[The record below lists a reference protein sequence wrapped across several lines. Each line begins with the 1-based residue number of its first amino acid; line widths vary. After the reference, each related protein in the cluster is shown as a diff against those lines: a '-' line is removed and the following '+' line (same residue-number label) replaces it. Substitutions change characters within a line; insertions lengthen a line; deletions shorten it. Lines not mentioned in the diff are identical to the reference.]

1 MDFCSNEQSKLCLCP
16 TEYFLSDKDLF
27 GLFLNL
33 RVSFLSEI
41 NKEIITYLFYDF
53 ISHRYYEQLFIA
65 KKLNFS
71 FDILEEYKGQVTT
84 AFLL

>member
-1 MDFCSNEQSKLCLCP
+1 M
-16 TEYFLSDKDLF
+16 Y
-27 GLFLNL
+27 
-33 RVSFLSEI
+33 
-41 NKEIITYLFYDF
+41 FYDF
-53 ISHRYYEQLFIA
+53 ILHRYYEQLFIA